1 MYYSRDIMPKRKP
14 DQVIVHRIE
23 LQTSLQDQLELF
35 VLAQQTN
42 NLLSNVQ
49 PILTTLTDP
58 VKLYT
63 FFTVLELLDL
73 IDTPLPTLGDGN
85 PVDLLKQ
92 WIQDQNQASER
103 RDLNKEVQEN
113 LKIQAFESEKRAGQN
128 LADARREFNSNPSP
142 ANKTALDN
150 AQREYNRVQGEAK
163 KRAEI
168 ARGWNWKFRYE
179 NGRNPKTYEI
189 MAAKIRGEWY
199 GPQ

>member
-1 MYYSRDIMPKRKP
+1 MPKRKP

-23 LQTSLQDQLELF
+23 LQNSLQDQLELF

-49 PILTTLTDP
+49 PIFTTLTDP

-103 RDLNKEVQEN
+103 RDLNQEVQEN
-113 LKIQAFESEKRAGQN
+113 LKTQAFESQKRAEKIR
-128 LADARREFNSNPSP
+128 DDYREEYYKDPSE
-142 ANKTALDN
+142 ANKQALDN
-150 AQREYNRVQGEAK
+150 AQRELNRVQGEAK
-163 KRAEI
+163 KRADI

-179 NGRNPKTYEI
+179 NGRNPRTYEI

-199 GPQ
+199 GPS

>member
-1 MYYSRDIMPKRKP
+1 MPKRKP

>member
-1 MYYSRDIMPKRKP
+1 MPKRKP

-23 LQTSLQDQLELF
+23 LQNSLQDQLELF

-49 PILTTLTDP
+49 PFLTNLTDP
-58 VKLYT
+58 LKLYT
-63 FFTVLELLDL
+63 FFTMLELLDL

-85 PVDLLKQ
+85 PIDLLKQ
-92 WIQDQNQASER
+92 WIKDQNLASER
-103 RDLNKEVQEN
+103 RDLNQEVQEN

-128 LADARREFNSNPSP
+128 LDNARREYNSNPNP
-142 ANKTALDN
+142 GNKTALDN

-199 GPQ
+199 GPS

>member
-1 MYYSRDIMPKRKP
+1 MPKRKP

-23 LQTSLQDQLELF
+23 LQNSLQDQLELF

-49 PILTTLTDP
+49 PIVTALTDP

-85 PVDLLKQ
+85 PIDLLKQ
-92 WIQDQNQASER
+92 WIDDQNRASER
-103 RDLNKEVQEN
+103 RDLNQEVQEN
-113 LKIQAFESEKRAGQN
+113 LKVQAFESLKQAEKNR
-128 LADARREFNSNPSP
+128 DDYREEYYKDPSD
-142 ANKTALDN
+142 ANKRALDN
-150 AQREYNRVQGEAK
+150 AQRELNRVQGEAK

-199 GPQ
+199 GPS

>member
-1 MYYSRDIMPKRKP
+1 MPKRKP

-23 LQTSLQDQLELF
+23 LQNSLQDQLELF

-49 PILTTLTDP
+49 PIVTALTDP

-85 PVDLLKQ
+85 PIDLLKQ
-92 WIQDQNQASER
+92 WIDDQNRASER
-103 RDLNKEVQEN
+103 RDLNQEVQEN
-113 LKIQAFESEKRAGQN
+113 LKTQAFESLRRARKN
-128 LADARREFNSNPSP
+128 RDDYREEYYKNPSK
-142 ANKTALDN
+142 ANQQALDN
-150 AQREYNRVQGEAK
+150 AQKELNRVEGEAK
-163 KRAEI
+163 KRQEI

-199 GPQ
+199 GPS

>member
-23 LQTSLQDQLELF
+23 LQNSLQDQLELF

-103 RDLNKEVQEN
+103 RDLNQEVQEN
-113 LKIQAFESEKRAGQN
+113 LKTQAFESQKRAEKTR
-128 LADARREFNSNPSP
+128 DDYREEYYKDPSE
-142 ANKTALDN
+142 ANKQALDN
-150 AQREYNRVQGEAK
+150 AQRELNRVQGEAK
-163 KRAEI
+163 KRADI

-179 NGRNPKTYEI
+179 NGRNPRTYEI

-199 GPQ
+199 GPS